1 MHSILCKKI
10 SKTYPNGKKALNNLS
25 FSFKGKG
32 ILSIIGKN
40 GAGKTTLIRILAT
53 ELVPTSGTA
62 FIDNIDII
70 KNPEQIREK
79 IAIIPQEAR
88 AVQWLTPKQTLISY
102 LMYRGFS
109 YSQSKKLAMESLKK
123 LSLSKNLNTLNRL
136 LSGGTKRKVLVS
148 YVLSSGA
155 KIIFLD
161 EPTTGLDPISRS
173 ELWNLLKKL
182 KDDYLIVL
190 TTHYLEEAERLADKI
205 ILIDEGKLIAYD
217 IMEGLRK
224 KIKYNYSILIS
235 GDVKKLPK
243 FTNVKYKIIK
253 GLNNGYQILT
263 NVKDSKTITNV
274 LIKDKIKFSIN
285 PVSLEDIFYY
295 LVKKT
300 ISEDS
305 DKSDNNEY

>member
-1 MHSILCKKI
+1 MHSVYCKNI
-10 SKTYPNGKKALNNLS
+10 SKIYHNKKKALNNVS

-53 ELVPTSGTA
+53 ELVPTSGTVI
-62 FIDNIDII
+62 IDDINIV
-70 KNPEQIREK
+70 KNPEEIRK
-79 IAIIPQEAR
+79 NIAIIPQEAR

-109 YSQSKKLAMESLKK
+109 YSESKKLAIESLKK
-123 LSLSKNLNTLNRL
+123 LSLTKNLNTLNRL

-148 YVLSSGA
+148 YVLFSGA

-190 TTHYLEEAERLADKI
+190 TTHYLEEAERLSDKI
-205 ILIDEGKLIAYD
+205 ILIDDGKLVAYD
-217 IMEGLRK
+217 SMDGLRK

-235 GDVKKLPK
+235 NNIQKIPK
-243 FTNVKYKIIK
+243 FINVKYKIIK
-253 GLNNGYQILT
+253 GLNSGYQILT
-263 NVKDSKTITNV
+263 NEKDSEKITNI
-274 LIKDKIKFSIN
+274 LIKNNIKFSIN

-305 DKSDNNEY
+305 DNSDNDEY